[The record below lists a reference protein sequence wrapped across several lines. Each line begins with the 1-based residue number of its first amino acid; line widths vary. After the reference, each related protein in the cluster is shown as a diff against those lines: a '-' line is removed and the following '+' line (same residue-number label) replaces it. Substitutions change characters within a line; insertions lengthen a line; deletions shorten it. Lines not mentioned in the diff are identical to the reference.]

1 MFCSCDDYYFG
12 TLEMYKKLFA
22 GNLGVIFDS
31 NLMFDKQI
39 NATIRTSFF
48 HLRLLAKVKP
58 CLCFRDFERAIAF
71 ISSRLD
77 FCNSHYSGQCVIS

>member
-12 TLEMYKKLFA
+12 PLEMYKKLFA

-39 NATIRTSFF
+39 NAAFAVTAPKLPSRQ
-48 HLRLLAKVKP
+48 
-58 CLCFRDFERAIAF
+58 DFPNIGHF
-71 ISSRLD
+71 
-77 FCNSHYSGQCVIS
+77 